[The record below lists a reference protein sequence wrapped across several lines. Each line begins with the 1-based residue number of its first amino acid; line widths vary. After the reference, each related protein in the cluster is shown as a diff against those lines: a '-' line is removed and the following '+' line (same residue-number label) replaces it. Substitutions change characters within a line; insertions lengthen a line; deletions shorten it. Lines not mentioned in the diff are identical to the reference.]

1 MTKILSIE
9 TSTTVCSVCIS
20 VDGLPIAFQKM
31 FLEKSHSSLLTV
43 IIEQLMK
50 QVNFLMDELDAIAVS
65 KGPGSYTGLRIGVS
79 TAKGLC
85 YALNKPLIAINTL
98 LAMAHEV
105 NQVNHTNL
113 LMCPMIDA
121 RRMEVYTALY
131 DYQLGQVEVTNAKIL
146 DQWSFEGTLA
156 TEQVLFF
163 GNGADKFK
171 ELKAEEDNVLL
182 IKNISPS
189 ALSIGTLAYD
199 AFQKGVFED
208 LAYFEPYYLKDFIV
222 TKPKR
227 LL

>member
-1 MTKILSIE
+1 MIKILSIE

-20 VDGLPIAFQKM
+20 VDGAPIAYQKM

-43 IIEQLMK
+43 IIDQLMK
-50 QVNFLMDELDAIAVS
+50 QVDFSMNELDAIAVS

-85 YALNKPLIAINTL
+85 YALGKPLIAINTL

-105 NQVNHTNL
+105 NQFNYSKL

-131 DYQLGQVEVTNAKIL
+131 DHELNLIEETNAKIL
-146 DQWSFEGTLA
+146 DQSSFKGTL
-156 TEQVLFF
+156 ENDSLLIF
-163 GNGADKFK
+163 GNGACKFK
-171 ELKAEEDNVLL
+171 ELKPDEENAIL
-182 IKNISPS
+182 IENISAS
-189 ALSIGTLAYD
+189 ASSIGNLAFNAYLINE
-199 AFQKGVFED
+199 FQD
-208 LAYFEPYYLKDFIV
+208 LAYFEPYYLKDFV
-222 TKPKR
+222 ATKPKK